1 MRPALNPLV
10 LSLKESATLAINV
23 KALELRRQ
31 GEDIVHFGFGQS
43 PFPVPDLLQQAL
55 RDNTDKKDYL
65 PTQGLPELCEAVAEF
80 YRDEFGYNFKA
91 KDVCIGPG
99 SKELIFQII
108 YLMEGPLLV
117 PVPSWVSYGPQ
128 AALRGKDIIP
138 IFTKRENNYRIDPE
152 MLDQA
157 CYKAGQSQK
166 LLIFNNPNNPTGAL
180 YHEQEIKEI
189 AEICRAYQVIVISDE
204 IYAMIDFDEWAMSS
218 LATHYPEGTI
228 VSGGLSK
235 SFAAGGYR
243 LGVILIPES
252 LELMMSALKS
262 VVSETFS
269 SVSAPI
275 QFAALKAYRDFVEI
289 RPFIDK
295 TCDIYQYVLTYL
307 HTRFLEMDLNCPKPT
322 GSFYLFP
329 DFENYQD
336 KLKKRGILTSSR
348 LADALLEENRV
359 AVLPGSD
366 FYMPAT
372 DLSCRVAG
380 VDFDGVRVLDTWPG
394 SENVTKKYFN
404 EYFPK
409 IDQGCTRIESFIHG
423 NLR

>member
-10 LSLKESATLAINV
+10 LSLKESATLAINL
-23 KALELRRQ
+23 KALALRRE
-31 GEDIVHFGFGQS
+31 GADIVHFGFGQS
-43 PFPVPDLLQQAL
+43 PFPVPEIIQEAL
-55 RDNTDKKDYL
+55 KENADKKDYL
-65 PTQGLPELCEAVAEF
+65 PTQGLPELCEAVAGF
-80 YRDEFGYNFKA
+80 YKNEFGYGFSA
-91 KDVCIGPG
+91 ADVCVGPG

-128 AALRGKDIIP
+128 AALRGKEIIP
-138 IFTKRENNYRIDPE
+138 IPTVRDNNYRLTPE
-152 MLDQA
+152 DLDRA

-180 YHEQEIKEI
+180 YHEKEIKEI

-204 IYAMIDFDEWAMSS
+204 IYAMIDFDQWPMSS
-218 LATHYPEGTI
+218 LATFYPEGTI

-243 LGVILIPES
+243 LGVVLIPDS

-269 SVSAPI
+269 AVSAPI
-275 QFAALKAYRDFVEI
+275 QHAALKAYGDFEAV
-289 RPFIDK
+289 RPFVQ
-295 TCDIYQYVLTYL
+295 TTRDIYQTVMHYL
-307 HTRFLEMDLNCPKPT
+307 HRRFEKMGLNCPKPA

-329 DFENYQD
+329 DFENFKKPLKD
-336 KLKKRGILTSSR
+336 KGIITSHK
-348 LADALLEENRV
+348 LMDTLLEEAGV
-359 AVLPGSD
+359 ALLPGSD

-372 DLSCRVAG
+372 SLSARVAA
-380 VDFDGVRVLDTWPG
+380 VDFDGEAVLSTWPG
-394 SENVTKKYFN
+394 KEGATDPYF
-404 EYFPK
+404 ESAFPK
-409 IDQGCTRIESFIHG
+409 IIQGCDCLEKFLG
-423 NLR
+423 QL